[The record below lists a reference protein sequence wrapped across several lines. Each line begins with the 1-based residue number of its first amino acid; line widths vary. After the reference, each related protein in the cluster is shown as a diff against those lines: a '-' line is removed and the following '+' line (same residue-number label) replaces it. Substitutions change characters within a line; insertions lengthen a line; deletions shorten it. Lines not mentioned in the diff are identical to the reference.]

1 VASLFVIQG
10 ADQGKRFEFM
20 SSPLALGRDSS
31 NAVRLH
37 DTEISRRHAELRLER
52 DGYRVVDLHSAN
64 GTFVNDQPVDHSP
77 LHSGD
82 RIQIGQTVML
92 FHEGSVATRRDL
104 TARVD
109 LLAKS
114 SPDDRSAILRSIPS
128 DEGSR
133 VLKTPDATAGWLR
146 ERLMN
151 LSVMYRATQAISDVL
166 DIDALTPMILDLVF
180 ESIGADRGAILLKDE
195 AGLLLPKA
203 VRWHEGAQPDER
215 MSISQTIV
223 DYVLERGEG
232 VISSDAPT
240 DKRFSTAQ
248 SVVDL
253 QIREAI
259 CVPIQGRHTTL
270 GVIYADIQAGVG
282 SSSTGAGKSGQRGRF
297 NQEQLT
303 LMVAIGHQA
312 GLAIENTIFYNDKI
326 QAERLAAV
334 GQTIATLS
342 HHIKNILQGIHGG
355 SSLIDLGL
363 KEKDDTIVR
372 RGWTIVEK
380 NQTKI
385 YNMVMDMLSFSKDR
399 EPALEPSDL
408 NETIGDVIELMQS
421 RAGELGVKLSWH
433 PSRDMPQVTID
444 PDGIHRAVLNIV
456 TNAIDAAD
464 GAENAQVVVKSEWD
478 SEGSIARVAV
488 SDNGDGIDEDD
499 FQSIFEIFA
508 SSKGSRGTGLGLP
521 VSQKI
526 VREHGGK
533 IIVTSRPGQGATFVI
548 ELPMSKRSDPAA
560 GTAEGATMFE

>member
-10 ADQGKRFEFM
+10 ADQGKRFEFV
-20 SSPLALGRDSS
+20 SSPVALGRDNSS
-31 NAVRLH
+31 SVRLH
-37 DTEISRRHAELRLER
+37 DTEVSRRHAELRLDR
-52 DGYRVVDLHSAN
+52 NGYRIIDLASAN
-64 GTFVNDQPVDHSP
+64 GTLVNGQTVEQTL

-82 RIQIGQTVML
+82 RVQLGQTVML
-92 FHEGSVATRRDL
+92 FHEGNGEGHRDL

-109 LLAKS
+109 LLLKS
-114 SPDDRSAILRSIPS
+114 SPDDRSAILKSIPS

-133 VLKTPDATAGWLR
+133 VLKAPDMAAGWLR
-146 ERLMN
+146 DRLVN
-151 LSVMYRATQAISDVL
+151 LSVMYRATQAISDIL
-166 DIDALTPMILDLVF
+166 DIDALSPQILELVF

-195 AGLLLPKA
+195 SGHLVPKA
-203 VRWHEGAQPDER
+203 VRWRDGAQPDER
-215 MSISQTIV
+215 MTISQTIV
-223 DYVLERGEG
+223 DYVLEKGEG
-232 VISSDAPT
+232 VITSDAPT
-240 DKRFSTAQ
+240 DERFSTAQ
-248 SVVDL
+248 SIVDF

-270 GVIYADIQAGVG
+270 GVLYADIQAGG
-282 SSSTGAGKSGQRGRF
+282 IGRLASGKSGARGRF
-297 NQEQLT
+297 SQDQLM

-399 EPALEPSDL
+399 EPALEPADL
-408 NETIGDVIELMQS
+408 NETVGEVIELMQS
-421 RAGELGVKLSWH
+421 RATELGVTLVWTAGESI
-433 PSRDMPQVTID
+433 PRVTID
-444 PDGIHRAVLNIV
+444 PEGIHRAVLNIV
-456 TNAIDAAD
+456 TNGIDACE
-464 GAENAQVVVKSEWD
+464 GAENAQVIVKTQWD
-478 SEGSIARVAV
+478 PISSIARIGV
-488 SDNGDGIDEDD
+488 SDNGVGIDEAEIP
-499 FQSIFEIFA
+499 SIFQIFA

-533 IIVTSRPGQGATFVI
+533 ISVTSRLGQGATFLI
-548 ELPMSKRSDPAA
+548 ELPMTGRADREEPASD
-560 GTAEGATMFE
+560 GLTMFD